1 MSYTHCILPLVSVVI
16 VQEDA
21 TLGKCFKLRSE
32 VDVRVA
38 IERRAA
44 ITYEQNILVGKGG
57 SSQRAATRYALRW
70 RSLACVLLVMAEVVD
85 DDRNKIWAW
94 LAWGWRGRWQRFR
107 THYWYT
113 RLIVL
118 LTRS

>member
-1 MSYTHCILPLVSVVI
+1 MS
-16 VQEDA
+16 
-21 TLGKCFKLRSE
+21 KLFLSAK
-32 VDVRVA
+32 VGRV
-38 IERRAA
+38 
-44 ITYEQNILVGKGG
+44 K
-57 SSQRAATRYALRW
+57 AATKVTLYVGVEW

-118 LTRS
+118 LDVVSLDLELY